1 MVSVLIRRFSVIYWS
16 LTLSSFPS
24 RIVLPLLIRCR
35 LFSILSLF
43 TLFFSCCFWCSYSL
57 APVPG
62 GVAPASPRPTVRM
75 EPVVRLPLPGR
86 TLVEIRRSRTVV
98 IVAGDS
104 CFLYGLFLQFW
115 FGPIRSWL
123 AVTLVTPSWERGGA

>member
-1 MVSVLIRRFSVIYWS
+1 M
-16 LTLSSFPS
+16 
-24 RIVLPLLIRCR
+24 LPLVHSR

-43 TLFFSCCFWCSYSL
+43 KLHFSCCFWCLHSL

-62 GVAPASPRPTVRM
+62 GVARDSSRPTVRM
-75 EPVVRLPLPGR
+75 GPVARLPLPGR

-98 IVAGDS
+98 IAAGES
-104 CFLYGLFLQFW
+104 CFDIGLFLQFW

-123 AVTLVTPSWERGGA
+123 AVTPATPSWERGGA